1 LGIHGLLEHLCST
14 AWHLC
19 IPQVLAKNGGDV
31 VMAVI
36 EVKNVNVTY
45 RVLMNK
51 SGSLKEL
58 FRDAVKGKARVI
70 DYVALKD
77 VSFTVDKGEVVAIL
91 GRNGAGKSTLLKVLA
106 GVLPPTKGTSKVD
119 GKIAP
124 MIELGAGFH
133 PEMTGAE
140 NVLFYSALM
149 GRDIKH
155 VKSRTEAIGEW
166 AGVTDHMDFPLR
178 TFSSGMVARLAFA
191 TATDEQAEVLLVDEV
206 LSVGDADFQEKSKA
220 RMRALINSGAAVVL
234 VSHDM
239 RAVLEL
245 ATKAVWLEDGH
256 VKMIGNPE
264 EVVAAYEAH

>member
-1 LGIHGLLEHLCST
+1 M
-14 AWHLC
+14 
-19 IPQVLAKNGGDV
+19 P
-31 VMAVI
+31 VI
-36 EVKNVNVTY
+36 DVKNLNVTY

-58 FRDAVKGKARVI
+58 FRDAIKGKARVMN
-70 DYVALKD
+70 YVALQD

-119 GKIAP
+119 GQIAP

-149 GRDIKH
+149 GRDIKR
-155 VKSRTEAIGEW
+155 VKARTPEIGEW
-166 AGVTDHMDFPLR
+166 AGVSDHMDFPLR

-191 TATDEQAEVLLVDEV
+191 TATDEHAEVLLVDEV
-206 LSVGDADFQEKSKA
+206 LSVGDSDFQAKSKA
-220 RMRALINSGAAVVL
+220 RMHDLINGGAAVVL
-234 VSHDM
+234 VTHDM

-245 ATKAVWLEDGH
+245 ATKAVWLESGH
-256 VKMIGNPE
+256 VKMIGNPA
-264 EVVAAYEAH
+264 EVVAAYEAV

>member
-1 LGIHGLLEHLCST
+1 M
-14 AWHLC
+14 
-19 IPQVLAKNGGDV
+19 P
-31 VMAVI
+31 VI
-36 EVKNVNVTY
+36 EIKNVNVTY

-51 SGSLKEL
+51 SSSLKEL
-58 FRDAVKGKARVI
+58 FRDAIKGKARVV
-70 DYVALKD
+70 DYVALQD
-77 VSFTVDKGEVVAIL
+77 ISFTVDAGEVVAIL

-106 GVLPPTKGTSKVD
+106 GVLPPTKGTSKVN

-149 GRDIKH
+149 GRDIKS
-155 VKSRTEAIGEW
+155 VKERTPAIGEW

-191 TATDEQAEVLLVDEV
+191 TATDEKAEVLLVDEV
-206 LSVGDADFQEKSKA
+206 LSVGDADFQEKSKK
-220 RMRALINSGAAVVL
+220 RMHELINSGAAVVL

-239 RAVLEL
+239 SAVKEL
-245 ATKAVWLEDGH
+245 ATRAIWLENGH
-256 VKMIGNPE
+256 VKMIGKASD
-264 EVVAAYEAH
+264 VVDAYEAD

>member
-1 LGIHGLLEHLCST
+1 
-14 AWHLC
+14 
-19 IPQVLAKNGGDV
+19 
-31 VMAVI
+31 MAVI

-58 FRDAVKGKARVI
+58 FRDLVKRKAHLVNCE
-70 DYVALKD
+70 ALKD
-77 VSFTVDKGEVVAIL
+77 VSFSVEAGEVVAIL

-149 GRDIKH
+149 GRDIKS
-155 VKSRTEAIGEW
+155 VRERTPAIGEW
-166 AGVTDHMDFPLR
+166 AGVSDHMDFPLR

-191 TATDEQAEVLLVDEV
+191 TATDEKAEVLLVDEV
-206 LSVGDADFQEKSKA
+206 LSVGDADFQSKSRA
-220 RMRALINSGAAVVL
+220 RMETLISGGAAVVL

-239 RAVLEL
+239 NAVRTL
-245 ATKAVWLEDGH
+245 ATRAIWLENGH
-256 VKMIGNPE
+256 LKMIGNPE
-264 EVVAAYEAH
+264 EVVAAYEAN